1 MLPLVPPAEELEL
14 TVLFRSSRSSQ
25 SLKEILAP
33 GETNSGQLH
42 TSSAG
47 TGRGR
52 TLPRARS
59 PTPPTWSCAAP
70 PPGGSQ
76 RPGPGSAPSAAA
88 AARCPPADRPRSA
101 ASLQLPPPT
110 PRTKAPV
117 FRRPARAFLGRGGG
131 GASPHVTPRVAR
143 SLVDRRR
150 QRVRP
155 RWAPAPGSP
164 CRNRVEG
171 PSPGISGSPPAK
183 FGPGCL
189 TWGLLGSQGS
199 RSKIP
204 FSLLL
209 IQGSSSTPLCLRE
222 DPTSPFCFTA
232 FYWEKQ

>member
-101 ASLQLPPPT
+101 ASLQLPPPHAPDKGACVPPPGPSL
-110 PRTKAPV
+110 PRP
-117 FRRPARAFLGRGGG
+117 RRGRGEPARDPPRGPVPRGPAEAAREAALG
-131 GASPHVTPRVAR
+131 A
-143 SLVDRRR
+143 
-150 QRVRP
+150 RP
-155 RWAPAPGSP
+155 RLPLSEQGRRTLTRHFWEPASKVRARLSDMGPFGFS
-164 CRNRVEG
+164 RVE
-171 PSPGISGSPPAK
+171 K
-183 FGPGCL
+183 
-189 TWGLLGSQGS
+189 
-199 RSKIP
+199 
-204 FSLLL
+204 
-209 IQGSSSTPLCLRE
+209 
-222 DPTSPFCFTA
+222 
-232 FYWEKQ
+232 